1 MQKATPDRHSRS
13 ILPLQFIFRWAG
25 IHMILALS
33 AVLLFT
39 VLFLILLSRMRG
51 LHPDAE
57 YQRSAYL
64 SSDRLSTALREV
76 CQVVLTPKTLIFLTA
91 NAPTPVIESFGKQ
104 QQQLARYSLRVAS
117 TALVATL
124 TNRNEIHQVS
134 FRADSYSRIRNF
146 FILVVCL
153 VGRLGLVV
161 LSSLNWGIS
170 QSVQS
175 WFSSKIVSS
184 LGSLLTESSSMSE
197 NIRVSPLQ
205 ADFGHKI
212 LVSDEPL
219 RESPLCKQINEALLK
234 ALPNELSRMIYVAT
248 LRDNN
253 SGHYFHPE
261 LTRKFSMD
269 TADRA
274 MLACH
279 GQLFERVVQLSLE
292 DLTDALDVYIASMS
306 VPKVRVIENW
316 KKLRAYRATIPID
329 SDPISAEIFFMKV
342 EVAVA
347 VLEAR
352 LPYDSKTLEW
362 SA

>member
-1 MQKATPDRHSRS
+1 
-13 ILPLQFIFRWAG
+13 
-25 IHMILALS
+25 
-33 AVLLFT
+33 
-39 VLFLILLSRMRG
+39 
-51 LHPDAE
+51 
-57 YQRSAYL
+57 
-64 SSDRLSTALREV
+64 
-76 CQVVLTPKTLIFLTA
+76 
-91 NAPTPVIESFGKQ
+91 
-104 QQQLARYSLRVAS
+104 
-117 TALVATL
+117 
-124 TNRNEIHQVS
+124 
-134 FRADSYSRIRNF
+134 
-146 FILVVCL
+146 
-153 VGRLGLVV
+153 
-161 LSSLNWGIS
+161 
-170 QSVQS
+170 
-175 WFSSKIVSS
+175 
-184 LGSLLTESSSMSE
+184 MSE